1 MPHTNATPYL
11 VAFIVSALTVWLC
24 TPLMRQIGLKAGIID
39 KPNERKMHST
49 PVVRLG
55 GVAIFIGSL
64 VALMVAWGQGWFV
77 DGQGQILV
85 SRKEYEIW
93 GVTFGGLVFFLLG
106 LADDLFDLPAL
117 LRLSAQLAIA
127 AAAWFVGV
135 RIDFLSIPG
144 FGTFGLPDLV
154 SLPLTVIWLAGMVN
168 AINWIDGLDGLA
180 AGVSAIAA
188 AVLLVTSVFMK
199 QPSAA
204 LIAAA
209 LAGGCLGFLRYNFK
223 PNSPAEI
230 FMGDGGAYYL
240 GFTLAGV
247 SVIGVAKSTAV
258 AAVILP
264 YLILAVPIVDGVAVI
279 FERLRKRQ
287 SPFSAGNQH
296 LHHRLVRAGVSKRR
310 TVLFIYALT
319 LWAGSLGLA
328 FSGMPAGGTYAAL
341 STLLFIYAAFQV
353 WWSISRHRKEVRQKD
368 LPKDVP

>member
-1 MPHTNATPYL
+1 MPQTNATPYL

-24 TPLMRQIGLKAGIID
+24 TPIMRQIGLKAGITD

-55 GVAIFIGSL
+55 GVGIFIGSL
-64 VALMVAWGQGWFV
+64 VALLFAWGQGWFV
-77 DGQGQILV
+77 DGLGQVLAPH
-85 SRKEYEIW
+85 KEYEIW
-93 GVTFGGLVFFLLG
+93 GVVIGGLIFFLLG

-117 LRLSAQLAIA
+117 MRLMAQLAIA

-135 RIDFLSIPG
+135 RIDFVVIPWLG
-144 FGTFGLPDLV
+144 KIDLPALVGLPI
-154 SLPLTVIWLAGMVN
+154 TVVWLAGMVN
-168 AINWIDGLDGLA
+168 AINWMDGLDGLA

-188 AVLLVTSVFMK
+188 AVLLITSIFLK

-230 FMGDGGAYYL
+230 FMGDGGSYYL

-247 SVIGVAKSTAV
+247 SVIGVAKGTAV

-264 YLILAVPIVDGVAVI
+264 YVILAVPILDGCAVI
-279 FERLRKRQ
+279 FERLRKGQ

-296 LHHRLVRAGVSKRR
+296 LHHRLVRAGVSKRG
-310 TVLFIYALT
+310 TVLFIYVLT
-319 LWAGSLGLA
+319 LWLGSLALA
-328 FSGMPAGGTYAAL
+328 FSGMPAGGTYAAV
-341 STLLFIYAAFQV
+341 STLLFGYAAVQV
-353 WWSISRHRKEVRQKD
+353 WLSIRRRQKD
-368 LPKDVP
+368 ALIDPNKLK